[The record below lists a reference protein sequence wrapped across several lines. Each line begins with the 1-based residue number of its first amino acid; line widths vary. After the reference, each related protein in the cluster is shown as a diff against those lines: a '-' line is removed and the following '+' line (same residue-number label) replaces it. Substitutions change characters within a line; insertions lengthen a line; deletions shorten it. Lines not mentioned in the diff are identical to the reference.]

1 MNNREVNEWNKKEKP
16 KKKRG
21 FLCRGLKLSGFT
33 TVGALKLW
41 ERRLDLGPLRLIR
54 LRIMTLLSFN
64 FLQVKVYAGTF
75 ARSPD
80 ATTK

>member
-1 MNNREVNEWNKKEKP
+1 MTVRV
-16 KKKRG
+16 
-21 FLCRGLKLSGFT
+21 LKLG
-33 TVGALKLW
+33 
-41 ERRLDLGPLRLIR
+41 ERRLDLGPLRLIQ